1 MDTKIVFN
9 CSPVFPHVYTGTQQC
24 YKTSLDPDTW
34 HWTGL
39 ALEAQPPVTA
49 ANQIAAA
56 NADFTDWVVIADYV
70 GFKYWLADG
79 SEHVITEYGVSPPT
93 DALTEKPEIQPPPKT
108 QYSPLDFLD
117 LFTEQEQLAVVAAT
131 RESDPI
137 KLWYDKMLASSFV
150 DLNDPRTSSGLTAL
164 VDAGLI
170 PQARYDQIM
179 GTVAS

>member
-1 MDTKIVFN
+1 MGYAVKKN
-9 CSPVFPHVYTGTQQC
+9 GTGWRAVDSSSDC
-24 YKTSLDPDTW
+24 
-34 HWTGL
+34 
-39 ALEAQPPVTA
+39 
-49 ANQIAAA
+49 
-56 NADFTDWVVIADYV
+56 
-70 GFKYWLADG
+70 
-79 SEHVITEYGVSPPT
+79 TEDEFFSVAEPAPIN
-93 DALTEKPEIQPPPKT
+93 KNEIRT
-108 QYSPLDFLD
+108 QYSPLDFLE

-150 DLNDPRTSSGLTAL
+150 DLNDKRTSAGLTAL